1 MHNLKKR
8 RISELKK
15 LIKAVSSFKETV
27 NINKSH
33 NRYYDWYSS
42 REEGLLKRLKLQI
55 KECSKQPLLEGLYLF
70 KIKILDRFIS
80 AAIEGRL
87 VWFDGGGLDVG
98 HSNIWNIRRPLT
110 ITRYTHQVDETSSED
125 LL

>member
-1 MHNLKKR
+1 MHKIRKEK
-8 RISELKK
+8 ISGLKK

-27 NINKSH
+27 NINMSH

-42 REEGLLKRLKLQI
+42 REEGLLKRLTLQI

-80 AAIEGRL
+80 AAIKGRFI
-87 VWFDGGGLDVG
+87 WFDGGGLEDG
-98 HSNIWNIRRPLT
+98 HSNLWNIRRPFT
-110 ITRYTHQVDETSSED
+110 ITRYTHHYNTLED
-125 LL
+125 LS

>member
-1 MHNLKKR
+1 MHKIRKEK
-8 RISELKK
+8 ISGLKK

-55 KECSKQPLLEGLYLF
+55 KECSKQPLLEGMYLF
-70 KIKILDRFIS
+70 KKTILDKFFYAAFIS
-80 AAIEGRL
+80 GIFL
-87 VWFDGGGLDVG
+87 WNTGGGINPLV
-98 HSNIWNIRRPLT
+98 SYVWIRKKPFSIKRVEHG
-110 ITRYTHQVDETSSED
+110 YTPEE

>member
-27 NINKSH
+27 NINMSH

-42 REEGLLKRLKLQI
+42 REEGLLKRLTLQI

-87 VWFDGGGLDVG
+87 VWFDGGY
-98 HSNIWNIRRPLT
+98 SNIWNIRRPLT